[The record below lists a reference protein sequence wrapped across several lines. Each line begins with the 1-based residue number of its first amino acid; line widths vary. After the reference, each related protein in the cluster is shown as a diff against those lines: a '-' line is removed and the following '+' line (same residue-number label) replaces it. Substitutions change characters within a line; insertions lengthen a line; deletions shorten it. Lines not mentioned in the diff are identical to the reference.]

1 MSTVTITAEAASK
14 IVRQNVRMAIGQ
26 EPFFGSL
33 ALRMNWVADERCPT
47 MATDGK
53 AVYYNPKFVSEMSA
67 EEVKAV
73 SIHEIMH
80 VALMHPLRLGDRNRM
95 KANIAMDY
103 AINLLITEC
112 GYQLPKD
119 CLLDQKYKG
128 LSWEQIYDMLPE
140 QKCKGGSGSG
150 EGQSNG
156 QSGDKDFSQGDVL
169 PTEGMTKEEQAALAE
184 EIQVKVAQ
192 AESHAKFCGKMPG
205 ALKDLLAKAREPEE
219 DYRHLFAK
227 FMQPIY
233 PRDYTWQKPSRRFM
247 GQDMYLPSVLRDGV
261 GKLVVGM
268 DTSGSVPH
276 DVLENFLG
284 MINHFLT
291 KVRPEETHVLYCDY
305 DVYKHDQ
312 YKPGRPMELDGQKV
326 QSGGTR
332 FSPVFQYAQDKE
344 IKPKCYVYLTDM
356 ACHDF
361 GPDPGVPVIW
371 MQYGDYTNHNVPF
384 GTVVKIKTV

>member
-1 MSTVTITAEAASK
+1 MSEASK
-14 IVRQNVRMAIGQ
+14 RIVQTTVQMAIGS
-26 EPFFGSL
+26 EIFFGTL
-33 ALRMNWVADERCPT
+33 ALRYDWQADKACPT
-47 MATDGK
+47 MATDGRRF
-53 AVYYNPKFVSEMSA
+53 YYNPNFVLSITQ
-67 EEVKAV
+67 EELKAV
-73 SIHEIMH
+73 IIHEIMH

-95 KANIAMDY
+95 KANIAMDD
-103 AINLLITEC
+103 AINLSIDEC

-119 CLLDQKYKG
+119 CMLDPRYKG

-140 QKCKGGSGSG
+140 QKRKGGSGSG
-150 EGQSNG
+150 QGNG
-156 QSGDKDFSQGDVL
+156 QGGDKDFSQGDVL
-169 PTEGMTKEEQAALAE
+169 PTDGMTKEEKAALAE

-192 AESHAKFCGKMPG
+192 AESHAKFCGKLPG

-332 FSPVFQYAQDKE
+332 FSPVFQYAQDKD
-344 IKPKCYVYLTDM
+344 IKPKCFVYLTDM
-356 ACHDF
+356 ACYDF

-371 MQYGDYTNHNVPF
+371 MQYGDYNNTNVPF